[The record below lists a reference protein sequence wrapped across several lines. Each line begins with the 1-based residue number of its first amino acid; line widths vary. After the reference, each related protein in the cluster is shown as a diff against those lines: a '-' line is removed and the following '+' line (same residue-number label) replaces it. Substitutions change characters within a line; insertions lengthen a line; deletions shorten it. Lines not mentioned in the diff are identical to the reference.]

1 MKLFTYNT
9 EILPKVRFIGRI
21 NFKVP
26 WKHFSRTIDE
36 YIMYIIK
43 DGDIYIKENGIEYH
57 LKTGDVFILEPNLQH
72 VGYKS
77 AICDYYYIH
86 FKHEG
91 LKISSRDNEEDF
103 SDLMEKRRKCLIC
116 NNLIEDN
123 SSDPITYLPK
133 HMNLTIGPIVQELKS
148 ITDIY
153 NKREEFYKLHTST
166 RVHSFLL
173 SLSHEMLVNHLS
185 ILSTSSSKKSEIIA
199 ENILNYI
206 NHHYMEKITSLSI
219 EDMFEVNFDY
229 INRIFSKIT
238 ENTIFKYI
246 NQLRI
251 NNAKQL
257 IETSNLSFGEIAYL
271 VGIEDRY
278 YFTRQFHKMTNL
290 TPTQYYNLTHEK
302 KESL

>member
-1 MKLFTYNT
+1 MKLFTYHT

-21 NFKVP
+21 NYTVP
-26 WKHFSRTIDE
+26 WKHFARIIDE

-43 DGDIYIKENGIEYH
+43 DGDMYLKEDGLEYH

-91 LKISSRDNEEDF
+91 LNKSSRDSETDLA
-103 SDLMEKRRKCLIC
+103 DLMEKRRKCLIC
-116 NNLIEDN
+116 NNLIEDTLT
-123 SSDPITYLPK
+123 DPITYIPK
-133 HMNLTIGPIVQELKS
+133 SMNVAMGPVVQEFKS
-148 ITDIY
+148 IIDIY

-166 RVHSFLL
+166 RFHSFLL
-173 SLSHEMLVNHLS
+173 TLSHEMLVNHLA
-185 ILSTSSSKKSEIIA
+185 ILSTSTSKKSEHIA

-206 NHHYMEKITSLSI
+206 NYHYMEKITSTAI
-219 EDMFEVNFDY
+219 EEQFEVNFDY
-229 INRIFSKIT
+229 INRVFSKIT
-238 ENTIFKYI
+238 QTTIFKYI

-278 YFTRQFHKMTNL
+278 YFTRQFHQFTNM

-302 KESL
+302 RG

>member
-1 MKLFTYNT
+1 MKLFTYHT

-21 NFKVP
+21 NYKVP
-26 WKHFSRTIDE
+26 WKHFARIIDE

-43 DGDIYIKENGIEYH
+43 DGDMFIKENGVEYH
-57 LKTGDVFILEPNLQH
+57 LRTGDVFILEPNLQH

-91 LKISSRDNEEDF
+91 LHNSNRPFEEDL

-116 NNLIEDN
+116 NNLLDDN
-123 SSDPITYLPK
+123 SIDPITYLPK
-133 HMNLTIGPIVQELKS
+133 WMNVTIGPIAQELKS
-148 ITDIY
+148 ITDLY
-153 NKREEFYKLHTST
+153 NRREEFYKLHTST
-166 RVHSFLL
+166 RFHSFLL
-173 SLSHEMLVNHLS
+173 CLSHEMLVNQLS
-185 ILSTSSSKKSEIIA
+185 ILSTSTSKKSEHIA

-206 NHHYMEKITSLSI
+206 NHHYMEKITSTSI
-219 EDMFEVNFDY
+219 EELFEVNFDY
-229 INRIFSKIT
+229 INRLFSKIT
-238 ENTIFKYI
+238 EMTIFKYI

-278 YFTRQFHKMTNL
+278 YFTRQFHKFTNM

-302 KESL
+302 KE